1 MKKNPIRALREAH
14 GLTQDALALR
24 CRLSHPAV
32 TAVECGRV
40 LSISPRWRPGL
51 EALGADF
58 AEVQAAYTAWRE
70 SVANE
75 ALA

>member
-14 GLTQDALALR
+14 GLTQDALARR
-24 CRLSHPAV
+24 CRVSEPTVRIA
-32 TAVECGRV
+32 ERGGV
-40 LSISPRWRPGL
+40 LTLSPRWRGGL

-58 AEVQAAYTAWRE
+58 AEVQAAYAAWLD
-70 SVANE
+70 SAANE